1 MSLFG
6 FLFGDDN
13 HSSEEDLT
21 TAEEYLR
28 EQSSDEQHIT
38 ALVRH
43 YAVEEVT
50 DDIER
55 RTGVSLYDDETV
67 GIVQKL
73 RSEYG
78 MGPIDEYN
86 MPGYVDLSDYPEDQ
100 EERRTQVAEREEEQS
115 GGGFIGWLFGR

>member
-1 MSLFG
+1 MGLLG
-6 FLFGDDN
+6 FLFGNND
-13 HSSEEDLT
+13 SSQEDLA

-28 EQSSDEQHIT
+28 EQSSDEHIT

-43 YAVEEVT
+43 YAIEEVT

-55 RTGVSLYDDETV
+55 RAGISLRDQETV

-78 MGPIDEYN
+78 MPSIDEWN
-86 MPGYVDLSDYPEDQ
+86 MPGYVDPSDYPEDQ
-100 EERRTQVAEREEEQS
+100 EERSAQIAEREREQS
-115 GGGFIGWLFGR
+115 GGGFFGWLLGR